1 MTHFV
6 DGNHIELLKNGAE
19 YFPAVLSAI
28 AGATHEIYLQT
39 YIFEAD
45 TTGFQIAEALQR
57 TAQRGVNVYVLLD
70 GFGSKELPKKIVEMM
85 EAHGV
90 RVMYFRPK
98 ISPWSFKKSRL
109 RRMHRKII
117 VIDRT
122 IAFVGGINII
132 DDFNMPSLKH
142 PNPGPRLDYAVKV
155 TGVLLPAIHQSAYM
169 LWKRTAWLHAKPMQ
183 SQQMRMTSHTTIKPA
198 GVRAAF
204 VLRDNFLHRRDIEN
218 AYLEGI
224 KKAKTEIIIANAY
237 FIPGR
242 KFRRALIAA
251 SQRGVQ
257 VTLLLQGQM
266 EYFFLLATRAFY
278 EQLLKQKIKI
288 YEYQS
293 SYMHSKVAVIDE
305 HWLTVGSSNIDP
317 LSLMMAREANVFVL
331 DKKLAQQLRADILKS
346 IQEDSVEI
354 SQEHWKKQP
363 MHRRLISWC
372 VYGGVRLLAGI
383 AGVTPK

>member
-6 DGNHIELLKNGAE
+6 DGNQIELLKNGAE
-19 YFPAVLSAI
+19 YFPAALSAI
-28 AGATHEIYLQT
+28 AGATHEIFLQT

-45 TTGFQIAEALQR
+45 KIGFQIAEALQQA
-57 TAQRGVNVYVLLD
+57 AQRGVNVYVLLD
-70 GFGSKELPKKIVEMM
+70 GFGSKDLPKKIVEMM

-90 RVMYFRPK
+90 RVMFFRPK
-98 ISPWSFKKSRL
+98 ISPWSLKKSRL
-109 RRMHRKII
+109 RRMHRKVI
-117 VIDRT
+117 VVDRA

-132 DDFNMPSLKH
+132 DDFNMPTLKH
-142 PNPGPRLDYAVKV
+142 PNPGPRLDYAVKI
-155 TGVLLPAIHQSAYM
+155 TGAVLPAIYQSAYM
-169 LWKRTAWLHAKPMQ
+169 LWKRTAWLHAKPMRT
-183 SQQMRMTSHTTIKPA
+183 QQKRIPAHTTEKPA

-218 AYLEGI
+218 AYLDGI
-224 KKAKTEIIIANAY
+224 KKAKTEIMIANAY

-278 EQLLKQKIKI
+278 EQLLKQNIKI

-331 DKKLAQQLRADILKS
+331 DKTLAKQLRADILKS
-346 IQEDSVEI
+346 IQEDSIEI
-354 SQEHWKKQP
+354 SQDHWKKQP
-363 MHRRLISWC
+363 IHQRLISWC

-383 AGVTPK
+383 AGVAPK

>member
-45 TTGFQIAEALQR
+45 TIGFQIAEALQQA
-57 TAQRGVNVYVLLD
+57 AQRGVNVYVLLD

-90 RVMYFRPK
+90 RVMFFRPK
-98 ISPWSFKKSRL
+98 ISPWSLKKSRL
-109 RRMHRKII
+109 RRMHRKVI
-117 VIDRT
+117 VVDRA

-132 DDFNMPSLKH
+132 DDFNMPTLKH

-155 TGVLLPAIHQSAYM
+155 TGALLPVIYQSAYM
-169 LWKRTAWLHAKPMQ
+169 LWKRTAWLHAKPMRA
-183 SQQMRMTSHTTIKPA
+183 QQRRTTLHITEKPA

-218 AYLEGI
+218 AYLDGI
-224 KKAKTEIIIANAY
+224 KKAKSEIMIANAY

-331 DKKLAQQLRADILKS
+331 DITLAKQLRADILKS
-346 IQEDSVEI
+346 IQEDSIEI
-354 SQEHWKKQP
+354 SQDHWKKQP
-363 MHRRLISWC
+363 IHQRLISWC

>member
-1 MTHFV
+1 MTHFI
-6 DGNHIELLKNGAE
+6 DGNHIDLLKNGAE
-19 YFPAVLSAI
+19 YFPAIESDIVNAK
-28 AGATHEIYLQT
+28 HEIYLQT

-45 TTGFQIAEALQR
+45 TTGYRITEALQQA
-57 TAQRGVNVYVLLD
+57 AQRGVNVYVLLD
-70 GFGSKELPKKIVEMM
+70 GFGSKDLPKKIVEMM

-90 RVMYFRPK
+90 HVMFFRPK

-109 RRMHRKII
+109 RRMHRKVI
-117 VIDRT
+117 VIDCT

-132 DDFNMPSLKH
+132 DDFNMPTLKH
-142 PNPGPRLDYAVKV
+142 PNPGPRQDYAVRI
-155 TGVLLPAIHQSAYM
+155 TGALIPAIHQSAYA
-169 LWKRTAWLHAKPMQ
+169 LWKRTAWLHAKPAR
-183 SQQMRMTSHTTIKPA
+183 SQQKRTTSNTPEIHA
-198 GVRAAF
+198 GIRAAF

-218 AYLEGI
+218 AYLDGI
-224 KKAKTEIIIANAY
+224 KKAKSEIIIANAY

-242 KFRRALIAA
+242 KFRRALVAA

-266 EYFFLLATRAFY
+266 EYSFLLATRAFY

-331 DKKLAQQLRADILKS
+331 DKTLAQHLRTDILRS

-354 SQEHWKKQP
+354 SQDHWKKQP
-363 MHRRLISWC
+363 THQRLISWC

-383 AGVTPK
+383 AGITLK